1 MSLAVRLWKIS
12 WPDEVVS
19 HEAHVGKMVNRY
31 LTGEFAFDVH
41 PPLATLIMAGIS
53 FLSRYNGAFAFDEI
67 GDPYPGSVPYASMRL
82 SMALMG
88 ALCAPMAYVTLKAT
102 GQSVPTAMF
111 ASTMIIFDNALTANN
126 RLMNVDAPLMFFVS
140 ATTMNWSL
148 LARESHSYFSF
159 KWWAF
164 LLATGISMTGAMS
177 VKLAGVLSVVM
188 VGFFTLSQLYSL
200 AVDESVSAV
209 QWLKHFAARVVAI
222 MVVPFI
228 LYTALFQL
236 HFNHQKLQPADLA
249 TPQAEYD
256 LGLLSKSFRHTLLPK
271 NSNSSPQD
279 VSWSDIVYGSV
290 VQLQNEDSSSMYL
303 HSFNEMSPEG
313 SKQQQLSGY
322 EYPDINTHW
331 IVIRAGM
338 DDEDQ
343 DEIPTR
349 LQYLRNGELMR
360 LRHVS
365 TRNCL
370 HSHSK
375 KSFSSRP
382 DRLLHEVTAYGSPG
396 FDGDYNDW
404 WIIETVDAV
413 TGQLHEEDNEEK
425 VKALET
431 TFRLRHA
438 EIGCYLFATGALLPD
453 PWGLGR
459 QEIAC
464 HLEASIRPKS
474 IWRFTMNKHDYLPFD
489 TPVASYKQLTYW
501 QKFWEIHRIM
511 WTHIGLDQ
519 SAATVKAAAS
529 HPIWWP
535 LGQTMSLAWT
545 GYRRQISFIANPV
558 VWCTG
563 AVGVLAFVGLSVF
576 FILREK
582 RAYIETGLFADLKK
596 FHLRDA
602 GIYFFGWAIY
612 YLPFFLVDRSLLN
625 HHYFPALY
633 YSILLTSSMLAGLSR
648 FFPRSGRL
656 GLFLGLAGMTIWMFS
671 QLSPLTYGSAFYR
684 EQCEAIRPWVN
695 PMLAG
700 RQISQ
705 QLECTPFVSEAAAVS
720 RQQRIVFSQ
729 QRKTHRQEKLSRQSM
744 NRPMPTAPAVP
755 DAFETPSS
763 GMSSSGYND
772 TKLASEV
779 RKGSQNLYSGMKQQL
794 RVTRPQPK
802 KHSPVL
808 PEKLPPSFQAL
819 PMHHLVMVGPQLPPQ
834 LRDTIIDV
842 ESAQNVYYS

>member
-1 MSLAVRLWKIS
+1 MSDNNDIKLPHEKQRRHQRYQELFAMIQGFIPRVQSRADLHSWVHTIRNYGRPDLRSWISSRRKISDARQQWEEDKKYVQLTALQEGMQNDSTIAAATITTGASTKEYRRLQDSCQQKDCTSSEKILAEGERDKHEMNCAFDMTHHDTTALLAITAISLVVRLWRIS

-102 GQSVPTAMF
+102 GQSAPTAMF

-126 RLMNVDAPLMFFVS
+126 SLMNMDAPLMFFVS

-159 KWWAF
+159 KWWVF

-200 AVDESVSAV
+200 AVDVSVSAV
-209 QWLKHFAARVVAI
+209 QWLKHFAARVVALMI
-222 MVVPFI
+222 VPFI

-236 HFNHQKLQPADLA
+236 HFNHQKFEPADLT
-249 TPQAEYD
+249 TPHAEYD

-271 NSNSSPQD
+271 NSQSSPQD

-303 HSFNEMSPEG
+303 HSFDEMSPEG

-322 EYPDINTHW
+322 EYSDINTHW

-349 LQYLRNGELMR
+349 LQYLRNGELIR

-396 FDGDYNDW
+396 FDGDFNDW
-404 WIIETVDAV
+404 WIIETVDAM

-519 SAATVKAAAS
+519 SAATAKAAAS

-535 LGQTMSLAWT
+535 L
-545 GYRRQISFIANPV
+545 
-558 VWCTG
+558 
-563 AVGVLAFVGLSVF
+563 
-576 FILREK
+576 
-582 RAYIETGLFADLKK
+582 
-596 FHLRDA
+596 
-602 GIYFFGWAIY
+602 
-612 YLPFFLVDRSLLN
+612 
-625 HHYFPALY
+625 
-633 YSILLTSSMLAGLSR
+633 
-648 FFPRSGRL
+648 
-656 GLFLGLAGMTIWMFS
+656 
-671 QLSPLTYGSAFYR
+671 
-684 EQCEAIRPWVN
+684 
-695 PMLAG
+695 
-700 RQISQ
+700 
-705 QLECTPFVSEAAAVS
+705 
-720 RQQRIVFSQ
+720 
-729 QRKTHRQEKLSRQSM
+729 
-744 NRPMPTAPAVP
+744 
-755 DAFETPSS
+755 
-763 GMSSSGYND
+763 
-772 TKLASEV
+772 
-779 RKGSQNLYSGMKQQL
+779 
-794 RVTRPQPK
+794 
-802 KHSPVL
+802 
-808 PEKLPPSFQAL
+808 
-819 PMHHLVMVGPQLPPQ
+819 
-834 LRDTIIDV
+834 
-842 ESAQNVYYS
+842 